1 MGAPDALV
9 EFYRREHPRL
19 VGALSLYC
27 GDVAVAEE
35 LAAEA
40 LVRACER
47 WPDLEKMDA
56 PGAWVHRVAIN
67 LANSYFRRRQ
77 AARRARSRMRHRPH
91 RDEDVGEAVAI
102 RRAVSSLPARQRHAI
117 VLRFYLGLSVEQ
129 TAAEMDASGSAVKSL
144 TYRAMQSL
152 RSQFADDLGMP
163 AEEADDA
170 TA

>member
-1 MGAPDALV
+1 MHRMRWWISTGVSIPGWWV
-9 EFYRREHPRL
+9 
-19 VGALSLYC
+19 LSLYC
-27 GDVAVAEE
+27 GDVGVAEE

-40 LVRACER
+40 LARACER
-47 WPDLEKMDA
+47 WPDVVEMDA

-77 AARRARSRMRHRPH
+77 AARRARARMSDRPH

-102 RRAVSSLPARQRHAI
+102 RRAVSSLPARQRQAI
-117 VLRFYLGLSVEQ
+117 VLRFYLGMSVNQ
-129 TAAEMDASGSAVKSL
+129 AATQMDVSRSAVKSL

-163 AEEADDA
+163 AEEVDDA
-170 TA
+170 TT